1 VPLLDRCLDVDTV
14 AVTLKLS
21 IWTRMSKRSW
31 LNRSLPCCVHQSLGR
46 YFGFSQKNS
55 YTLYLFVSFC
65 QIIILNS
72 TQDIWT

>member
-1 VPLLDRCLDVDTV
+1 VPLLDCCLDVDTV

-46 YFGFSQKNS
+46 YFGFSQKKF
-55 YTLYLFVSFC
+55 LYLISIC
-65 QIIILNS
+65 QFLPN
-72 TQDIWT
+72 